1 MKRKYRIRP
10 EVLGWTRRVLHLLGV
25 LLGTWLILG
34 ILWVG
39 FLLYESAALTRIE
52 AANVNARNVMEAF
65 AWAAEDLKKD
75 GTRPAHSEMVY
86 TGRLDAPD
94 AGDALQCRMA
104 AYSHADGYYAV
115 VTDQDWHA
123 FYVLWSR
130 SEITQ
135 NRIRPYTVSDQRSF
149 MFSPFEK
156 HGELIGCYEAEE
168 AE

>member
-1 MKRKYRIRP
+1 MKRRYRIRP
-10 EVLGWTRRVLHLLGV
+10 EVLEWTGRVLHWLGV
-25 LLGTWLILG
+25 LLGVWLLLG

-39 FLLYESAALTRIE
+39 FMLYESAALTRIE
-52 AANVNARNVMEAF
+52 AANVNARNVKEAF
-65 AWAAEDLKKD
+65 AGAAAELEEN

-94 AGDALQCRMA
+94 AEDALQCRMA
-104 AYSHADGYYAV
+104 ANLHADGCYAV
-115 VTDQDWHA
+115 VTDQDWHV

-135 NRIRPYTVSDQRSF
+135 NRIRPYTVSDQHSF
-149 MFSPFEK
+149 MLSPFEK